1 MLTDTFKVASV
12 ERERSMFG
20 EIIGAISNFMYSYL
34 LIVML
39 VGVGLYYTLR
49 TRFVQLRLFR
59 ETIRV
64 ITEKPEEA
72 GAVSSF
78 QALMVST
85 ASRVGTGNIIGI
97 STAICLGGYGAVFWM
112 WLIAFVGGASAFIES
127 TLAQIYKKRGPLG
140 SYGGPAYY
148 IEAAL
153 GSRLLAVLFAIA
165 LIATYGVGFNML
177 CSYNLQST
185 FMAYSFYDPAT
196 TPWIIGAVAAVLTG
210 YCLLGGGRRVILAT
224 STLVPLM
231 GVIYI
236 GVAFVLTLL
245 HLDMLPTIFA
255 NIFSQA
261 FDFQAIFSGFAG
273 SCMMYGIK
281 RGLYS
286 NEAGVGSAPNAAAA
300 AHVSHPVKQG
310 LVQMLSVFIDT
321 LLICTATAF
330 MCLSSGVTPTPELA
344 GAPYVQEALAANMG
358 SLSKAFITISMV
370 LFAFTTLLG
379 NLFYVDNCFAY
390 ILKAVPGPLFSIVYR
405 LIACV
410 LIFIGA
416 GSSMGTMWDLADVTM
431 GFMAIIN
438 LPVIC
443 LLGAP
448 ALRALE
454 DYVAQ
459 RQQGRNPVFKAA
471 SVGITQK
478 LDYWQ
483 EDK

>member
-1 MLTDTFKVASV
+1 
-12 ERERSMFG
+12 MFATIVG
-20 EIIGAISNFMYSYL
+20 EISNFMYSYL

-39 VGVGLYYTLR
+39 VAVGLYYTLR
-49 TRFVQLRLFR
+49 TRLVQLRMFK

-64 ITEKPEEA
+64 ILEKPV
-72 GAVSSF
+72 GKNAVSSF

-112 WLIAFVGGASAFIES
+112 WVIAIVGGASAFVES
-127 TLAQIYKKRGPLG
+127 TLAQIYKKRGEHG

-153 GSRLLAVLFAIA
+153 GSRALAVIFSIA

-177 CSYNLQST
+177 CAYNLQST
-185 FMAYSFYDPAT
+185 FIAYSFYNPGT
-196 TPWIIGAVAAVLTG
+196 TPWIIGGVLAVLVG
-210 YCLLGGGRRVILAT
+210 YCLFGGGRRVILAT
-224 STLVPLM
+224 STLVPIM

-236 GVAFVLTLL
+236 SVAFVLTL
-245 HLDMLPTIFA
+245 MNIGQLPA
-255 NIFSQA
+255 VLGKIFSQA

-273 SCMMYGIK
+273 SCVMFGIK

-300 AHVSHPVKQG
+300 ADVSHPVKQG

-330 MCLSSGVTPTPELA
+330 MCMTSGVEPVKELA
-344 GAPYVQEALAANMG
+344 GAPYVQTALAASMG
-358 SLSKAFITISMV
+358 GVAKVFITVSMV

-379 NLFYVDNCFAY
+379 NLYYVDNCFAY
-390 ILKAVPGPLFSIVYR
+390 IMKAVPGPTFNMVYR
-405 LIACV
+405 AIACV
-410 LIFIGA
+410 VIFIGA
-416 GSSMGTMWDLADVTM
+416 GSSMGLMWDLADVLM
-431 GFMAIIN
+431 GCMAIIN

-443 LLGAP
+443 ILGGP
-448 ALRALE
+448 ALKAMD
-454 DYVAQ
+454 DYSKQ
-459 RQQGRNPVFKAA
+459 REAGKNPVFVAR
-471 SVGITQK
+471 SIGITQK

-483 EDK
+483 E

>member
-1 MLTDTFKVASV
+1 MFASIV
-12 ERERSMFG
+12 
-20 EIIGAISNFMYSYL
+20 GAISNFMYSYL
-34 LIVML
+34 LIIML
-39 VGVGLYYTLR
+39 VAVGLYYTLR
-49 TRFVQLRLFR
+49 TRLVQLRMFK

-64 ITEKPEEA
+64 ILEKPV
-72 GAVSSF
+72 GDAVSSF

-112 WLIAFVGGASAFIES
+112 WVIALVGGASAFIES
-127 TLAQIYKKRGPLG
+127 TLAQIYKKRGEHG

-153 GSRLLAVLFAIA
+153 GSRALAVIFSIA

-177 CSYNLQST
+177 CAYNLQST
-185 FMAYSFYDPAT
+185 FIAYSFYNPDT
-196 TPWIIGAVAAVLTG
+196 TPWIIGGVLAVLVG
-210 YCLLGGGRRVILAT
+210 YCLFGGGRRVILAT
-224 STLVPLM
+224 STLVPIM

-236 GVAFVLTLL
+236 SVAFVLTLININQ
-245 HLDMLPTIFA
+245 LPA
-255 NIFSQA
+255 VLGKIFSQA

-273 SCMMYGIK
+273 SCVMFGIK

-300 AHVSHPVKQG
+300 ADVTHPVKQG

-330 MCLSSGVTPTPELA
+330 MCMTSGVEPVKELA
-344 GAPYVQEALAANMG
+344 GAPYVQTALAASMG
-358 SLSKAFITISMV
+358 GVAKVFITVSMV

-379 NLFYVDNCFAY
+379 NLYYVDNCFAY
-390 ILKAVPGPLFSIVYR
+390 IMKAVPGPTFNMVYR
-405 LIACV
+405 AIACV
-410 LIFIGA
+410 VIFIGA
-416 GSSMGTMWDLADVTM
+416 GSSMGLMWDLADVLM
-431 GFMAIIN
+431 GCMAIIN

-443 LLGAP
+443 ILGGP
-448 ALRALE
+448 ALKAMDDYSKQRA
-454 DYVAQ
+454 A
-459 RQQGRNPVFKAA
+459 GKNPVFVAR

-483 EDK
+483 E

>member
-1 MLTDTFKVASV
+1 MFASIV
-12 ERERSMFG
+12 
-20 EIIGAISNFMYSYL
+20 GAISNFMYSYL

-49 TRFVQLRLFR
+49 TRLVQLRMFR
-59 ETIRV
+59 ETIK
-64 ITEKPEEA
+64 IIMEKPI
-72 GAVSSF
+72 GQNAVSSF

-112 WLIAFVGGASAFIES
+112 WVIAIVGGASAFIES
-127 TLAQIYKKRGPLG
+127 TLAQIYKKRGEHG

-153 GSRLLAVLFAIA
+153 GSRALAVIFSIA

-177 CSYNLQST
+177 CAYNLQST
-185 FMAYSFYDPAT
+185 FIAYSFYDPAT
-196 TPWIIGAVAAVLTG
+196 TPWIIGAVLAVLVG
-210 YCLLGGGRRVILAT
+210 YCLFGGGRRVILAT
-224 STLVPLM
+224 STLVPVM

-236 GVAFVLTLL
+236 SVAFVLTLININL
-245 HLDMLPTIFA
+245 LPA
-255 NIFSQA
+255 VLSKIFSQA

-273 SCMMYGIK
+273 SCVMFGIK

-300 AHVSHPVKQG
+300 ADVSHPVKQG
-310 LVQMLSVFIDT
+310 LVQMMSVFIDT

-330 MCLSSGVTPTPELA
+330 MCMTSGIEPVKDLA
-344 GAPYVQEALAANMG
+344 GAPYVQSALAASMG
-358 SLSKAFITISMV
+358 DSAKMFITVSMV

-379 NLFYVDNCFAY
+379 NLYYVDNCFAY
-390 ILKAVPGPLFSIVYR
+390 ILKAVPGPTFNTVYR
-405 LIACV
+405 VIACV
-410 LIFIGA
+410 VIFIGA
-416 GSSMGTMWDLADVTM
+416 GSSMGLMWDLADVLM
-431 GFMAIIN
+431 GCMAIIN

-443 LLGAP
+443 ILGGP
-448 ALRALE
+448 ALKAMD
-454 DYVAQ
+454 DYTAQ
-459 RQQGRNPVFKAA
+459 RAAGKNPVFHAKEI
-471 SVGITQK
+471 GITQK

-483 EDK
+483 D

>member
-1 MLTDTFKVASV
+1 
-12 ERERSMFG
+12 MFG

-34 LIVML
+34 LIIML
-39 VGVGLYYTLR
+39 IGVGLYYTLR
-49 TRFVQLRLFR
+49 TRLVQVRLFK

-64 ITEKPEEA
+64 ILEKPVES

-112 WLIAFVGGASAFIES
+112 WVIAVVGGASAFIES
-127 TLAQIYKKRGPLG
+127 TLAQIYKKRGPHG

-153 GSRLLAVLFAIA
+153 GSRGLAVLFAVA
-165 LIATYGVGFNML
+165 LIVTYGCGFNML

-185 FMAYSFYDPAT
+185 FAALSFYNPDT
-196 TPWIIGAVAAVLTG
+196 TPWIIGAVEAVLVG
-210 YCLLGGGRRVILAT
+210 YCLLGGGKRVIKAT

-236 GVAFVLTLL
+236 SVAFILTIMHINLV
-245 HLDMLPTIFA
+245 PGVVGRIFA
-255 NIFSQA
+255 EA
-261 FDFQAIFSGFAG
+261 F
-273 SCMMYGIK
+273 
-281 RGLYS
+281 
-286 NEAGVGSAPNAAAA
+286 EAGVGSAPNAAAA
-300 AHVSHPVKQG
+300 ADVSHPVKQG

-330 MCLSSGVTPTPELA
+330 MCLSSGIEPTKELA
-344 GAPYVQEALAANMG
+344 GAPYVQAALAASMG
-358 SLSKAFITISMV
+358 DYAKLFITVSMV

-379 NLFYVDNCFAY
+379 NLYYVDNAFAY
-390 ILKAVPGPLFSIVYR
+390 VLKHVPGKTFTLCYR
-405 LIACV
+405 ILACV

-443 LLGAP
+443 ILGGP
-448 ALRALE
+448 ALRALD
-454 DYVAQ
+454 DYTEQ
-459 RQQGRNPVFKAA
+459 RDAGKNPEFKA
-471 SVGITQK
+471 SKIGLTQK

-483 EDK
+483 D

>member
-1 MLTDTFKVASV
+1 MFASIV
-12 ERERSMFG
+12 
-20 EIIGAISNFMYSYL
+20 GAISNFMYSYL

-39 VGVGLYYTLR
+39 VAVGLYYTLR
-49 TRFVQLRLFR
+49 TRLVQLRMFK

-64 ITEKPEEA
+64 ILEKPVGA
-72 GAVSSF
+72 DAVSSF

-112 WLIAFVGGASAFIES
+112 WVIAIVGGASAFIES
-127 TLAQIYKKRGPLG
+127 TLAQIYKKRGEHG

-153 GSRLLAVLFAIA
+153 GSRALAVLFSIA

-177 CSYNLQST
+177 CAYNLQST
-185 FMAYSFYDPAT
+185 FIAYSFYNEAT
-196 TPWIIGAVAAVLTG
+196 TPWVIGGILAVLVG
-210 YCLLGGGRRVILAT
+210 YCLFGGGRRVIAAT
-224 STLVPLM
+224 STLVPIM

-236 GVAFVLTLL
+236 SVAFVLTLINI
-245 HLDMLPTIFA
+245 DQLPA
-255 NIFSQA
+255 VVGKIFSQA

-273 SCMMYGIK
+273 SCVMFGIK

-300 AHVSHPVKQG
+300 ADVSHPVKQG

-330 MCLSSGVTPTPELA
+330 MCMTSGVEPVKELA
-344 GAPYVQEALAANMG
+344 GAPYVQTALAASMG
-358 SLSKAFITISMV
+358 GVAKVFITVSMV

-379 NLFYVDNCFAY
+379 NLYYVDNCFAY
-390 ILKAVPGPLFSIVYR
+390 IMKAVPGPTFNMVYR
-405 LIACV
+405 ALACV
-410 LIFIGA
+410 VIFIGA
-416 GSSMGTMWDLADVTM
+416 GSSMGLMWDLADVLM
-431 GFMAIIN
+431 GCMAIIN

-443 LLGAP
+443 ILGGP
-448 ALRALE
+448 ALKAMD
-454 DYVAQ
+454 DYSKQ
-459 RQQGRNPVFKAA
+459 REAGKNPVFVAK
-471 SVGITQK
+471 SIGITQK

-483 EDK
+483 D

>member
-1 MLTDTFKVASV
+1 
-12 ERERSMFG
+12 MFATIVG
-20 EIIGAISNFMYSYL
+20 EISNFMYSYL

-39 VGVGLYYTLR
+39 VAVGLYYTLR
-49 TRFVQLRLFR
+49 TRLVQLRMFK

-64 ITEKPEEA
+64 ILEKPV
-72 GAVSSF
+72 GKNAVSSF

-112 WLIAFVGGASAFIES
+112 WVIAIVGGASAFIES
-127 TLAQIYKKRGPLG
+127 TLAQIYKKRGEHG

-153 GSRLLAVLFAIA
+153 GSRALAVIFSIA

-177 CSYNLQST
+177 CAYNLQST
-185 FMAYSFYDPAT
+185 FIAYSFYNPET
-196 TPWIIGAVAAVLTG
+196 TPWIIGGVLAVLVG
-210 YCLLGGGRRVILAT
+210 YCLFGGGRRVILAT
-224 STLVPLM
+224 STLVPIM

-236 GVAFVLTLL
+236 SVAFVLTLININQ
-245 HLDMLPTIFA
+245 LPA
-255 NIFSQA
+255 VLGKIFSQA

-273 SCMMYGIK
+273 SCVMFGIK

-300 AHVSHPVKQG
+300 ADVSHPVKQG

-330 MCLSSGVTPTPELA
+330 MCMTSGVEPVKELA
-344 GAPYVQEALAANMG
+344 GAPYVQTALAASMG
-358 SLSKAFITISMV
+358 GVAKVFITVSMV

-379 NLFYVDNCFAY
+379 NLYYVDNCFAY
-390 ILKAVPGPLFSIVYR
+390 IMKAVPGPTFNMVYR

-410 LIFIGA
+410 VIFIGA
-416 GSSMGTMWDLADVTM
+416 GSSMGLMWDLADVLM
-431 GFMAIIN
+431 GCMAIIN

-443 LLGAP
+443 MLGGP
-448 ALRALE
+448 ALKAMDDYSEQRA
-454 DYVAQ
+454 A
-459 RQQGRNPVFKAA
+459 GKNPVFRAR
-471 SVGITQK
+471 SIGISQK

-483 EDK
+483 D

>member
-1 MLTDTFKVASV
+1 MFASIV
-12 ERERSMFG
+12 
-20 EIIGAISNFMYSYL
+20 GAISNFMYSYL

-39 VGVGLYYTLR
+39 VAVGLYYTLR
-49 TRFVQLRLFR
+49 TRLVQLRMFK

-64 ITEKPEEA
+64 ILEKPVGA
-72 GAVSSF
+72 DAVSSF

-112 WLIAFVGGASAFIES
+112 WVIAIVGGASAFIES
-127 TLAQIYKKRGPLG
+127 TLAQIYKKRGEHG

-153 GSRLLAVLFAIA
+153 GSRALAVIFSIA

-177 CSYNLQST
+177 CAYNLQST
-185 FMAYSFYDPAT
+185 FIAYSFYNEAT
-196 TPWIIGAVAAVLTG
+196 TPWVIGGILAVLVG
-210 YCLLGGGRRVILAT
+210 YCLFGGGRRVIAAT
-224 STLVPLM
+224 STLVPIM

-236 GVAFVLTLL
+236 SVAFVLTLINI
-245 HLDMLPTIFA
+245 DQLPA
-255 NIFSQA
+255 VLGKIFSQA

-273 SCMMYGIK
+273 SCVMFGIK

-300 AHVSHPVKQG
+300 ADVSHPVKQG

-330 MCLSSGVTPTPELA
+330 MCMTSGVEPVKELA
-344 GAPYVQEALAANMG
+344 GAPYVQTALAASMG
-358 SLSKAFITISMV
+358 GVAKVFITVSMV

-379 NLFYVDNCFAY
+379 TLYYVDNCLAY
-390 ILKAVPGPLFSIVYR
+390 IMKAVPGPTFNMVYR
-405 LIACV
+405 AIACV
-410 LIFIGA
+410 VIFIGA
-416 GSSMGTMWDLADVTM
+416 GSSMGLMWDLADVLM
-431 GFMAIIN
+431 GCMAIIN

-443 LLGAP
+443 ILGGP
-448 ALRALE
+448 ALKAMD
-454 DYVAQ
+454 DYSKQ
-459 RQQGRNPVFKAA
+459 REAGKNPVFVAK
-471 SVGITQK
+471 SIGITQK

-483 EDK
+483 K

>member
-1 MLTDTFKVASV
+1 MFASIV
-12 ERERSMFG
+12 
-20 EIIGAISNFMYSYL
+20 GAISNFMYSYL

-39 VGVGLYYTLR
+39 VAVGLYYTLR
-49 TRFVQLRLFR
+49 TRLVQLRMFK

-64 ITEKPEEA
+64 ILEKPV
-72 GAVSSF
+72 GKDAVSSF

-112 WLIAFVGGASAFIES
+112 WVIAIVGGASAFIES
-127 TLAQIYKKRGPLG
+127 TLAQIYKKRGEHG

-153 GSRLLAVLFAIA
+153 GSRALAVIFSIA

-177 CSYNLQST
+177 CAYNLQST
-185 FMAYSFYDPAT
+185 FIAYSFYNEAT
-196 TPWIIGAVAAVLTG
+196 TPWVIGGILAVLVG
-210 YCLLGGGRRVILAT
+210 YCLFGGGRRVIAAT
-224 STLVPLM
+224 STLVPIM

-236 GVAFVLTLL
+236 SVAFVLTLINI
-245 HLDMLPTIFA
+245 DQLPA
-255 NIFSQA
+255 VVGKIFSQA

-273 SCMMYGIK
+273 SCVMFGIK

-300 AHVSHPVKQG
+300 ADVSHPVKQG

-330 MCLSSGVTPTPELA
+330 MCMTSGVEPVKELA
-344 GAPYVQEALAANMG
+344 GAPYVQTALAVSMG
-358 SLSKAFITISMV
+358 GVAKVFITVSMV

-379 NLFYVDNCFAY
+379 NLYYVDNCFAY
-390 ILKAVPGPLFSIVYR
+390 IMKTVPGPTFNMIYR
-405 LIACV
+405 AIACV
-410 LIFIGA
+410 VIFIGA
-416 GSSMGTMWDLADVTM
+416 GSSMGLMWDLADVLM
-431 GFMAIIN
+431 GCMAIIN

-443 LLGAP
+443 ILGGP
-448 ALRALE
+448 ALKAMD
-454 DYVAQ
+454 DYSKQ
-459 RQQGRNPVFKAA
+459 REAGKNPVFKAR
-471 SVGITQK
+471 SIGVTQK

-483 EDK
+483 D

>member
-1 MLTDTFKVASV
+1 MFASIV
-12 ERERSMFG
+12 
-20 EIIGAISNFMYSYL
+20 GAISNFMYSYL

-39 VGVGLYYTLR
+39 VAVGLYYTLR
-49 TRFVQLRLFR
+49 TRLVQLRMFK

-64 ITEKPEEA
+64 ILEKPVGA
-72 GAVSSF
+72 DAVSSF

-112 WLIAFVGGASAFIES
+112 WVIAIVGGASAFIES
-127 TLAQIYKKRGPLG
+127 TLAQIYKKRGEHG

-153 GSRLLAVLFAIA
+153 GSRALAVIFSIA

-177 CSYNLQST
+177 CAYNLQST
-185 FMAYSFYDPAT
+185 FIAYSFYNEAT
-196 TPWIIGAVAAVLTG
+196 TPWVIGGILAVLVG
-210 YCLLGGGRRVILAT
+210 YCLFGGGRRVIAAT
-224 STLVPLM
+224 STLVPIM

-236 GVAFVLTLL
+236 SVAFVLTLINI
-245 HLDMLPTIFA
+245 DQLPA
-255 NIFSQA
+255 VVGKIFSQA

-273 SCMMYGIK
+273 SCVMFGIK

-300 AHVSHPVKQG
+300 ADVSHPVKQG

-330 MCLSSGVTPTPELA
+330 MCMTSGVEPVKELA
-344 GAPYVQEALAANMG
+344 GAPYVQTALAASMG
-358 SLSKAFITISMV
+358 GVAKVFITVSMV

-379 NLFYVDNCFAY
+379 NLYYVDNCFAY
-390 ILKAVPGPLFSIVYR
+390 IMKAVPGPTFNMVYR
-405 LIACV
+405 AIACV
-410 LIFIGA
+410 VIFIGA
-416 GSSMGTMWDLADVTM
+416 GSSMGLMCDLADVLM
-431 GFMAIIN
+431 GCMAIIN

-443 LLGAP
+443 ILGGP
-448 ALRALE
+448 ALKAMD
-454 DYVAQ
+454 DYSKQ
-459 RQQGRNPVFKAA
+459 REAGKNPVFVAK
-471 SVGITQK
+471 SIGITQK

-483 EDK
+483 K

>member
-1 MLTDTFKVASV
+1 
-12 ERERSMFG
+12 MFG

-34 LIVML
+34 LIIML

-49 TRFVQLRLFR
+49 TRLMQVRLFK
-59 ETIRV
+59 ETIR
-64 ITEKPEEA
+64 IIMEKPVAE

-112 WLIAFVGGASAFIES
+112 WLIAVVGGASAFIES
-127 TLAQIYKKRGPLG
+127 TLAQIYKKRGPHG

-153 GSRLLAVLFAIA
+153 GSRALAVVFAIA

-185 FMAYSFYDPAT
+185 FAVLSFYDAAT
-196 TPWIIGAVAAVLTG
+196 TPWIIGAIAAVLVG
-210 YCLLGGGRRVILAT
+210 YCLLGGGRRVIKAT

-236 GVAFVLTLL
+236 SVAFVLTMMHIDLL
-245 HLDMLPTIFA
+245 PQILT
-255 NIFSQA
+255 NIFTQA
-261 FDFQAIFSGFAG
+261 FDFAAIFGGFTG

-300 AHVSHPVKQG
+300 ADVSHPVKQG

-330 MCLSSGVTPTPELA
+330 MCLSSGVEPTKELA
-344 GAPYVQEALAANMG
+344 GAPYVQAALAASMG
-358 SLSKAFITISMV
+358 GSAKLFITVSMV

-379 NLFYVDNCFAY
+379 NLYYVDNAFAY
-390 ILKAVPGPLFSIVYR
+390 ILKRVPGSTFKLCYR
-405 LIACV
+405 FIACV

-443 LLGAP
+443 ILGGP
-448 ALRALE
+448 ALRALD
-454 DYVAQ
+454 DYTKQLAA
-459 RQQGRNPVFKAA
+459 GKNPEFKAKNI
-471 SVGITQK
+471 GLEQK

-483 EDK
+483 E

>member
-1 MLTDTFKVASV
+1 MFASIV
-12 ERERSMFG
+12 
-20 EIIGAISNFMYSYL
+20 GAISNFMYSYL

-39 VGVGLYYTLR
+39 VAVGLYYTLR
-49 TRFVQLRLFR
+49 TRLVQLRMFK

-64 ITEKPEEA
+64 ILEKPVGA
-72 GAVSSF
+72 DAVSSF

-112 WLIAFVGGASAFIES
+112 WVIAIVGGASAFIES
-127 TLAQIYKKRGPLG
+127 TLAQIYKKRGEHG

-153 GSRLLAVLFAIA
+153 GSRALAVIFSIA

-177 CSYNLQST
+177 CAYNLQST
-185 FMAYSFYDPAT
+185 FIAYSFYNEAT
-196 TPWIIGAVAAVLTG
+196 TPWVIGGILAVLVG
-210 YCLLGGGRRVILAT
+210 YCLFGGGRRVIAAT
-224 STLVPLM
+224 STLVPIM

-236 GVAFVLTLL
+236 SVAFVLTLINI
-245 HLDMLPTIFA
+245 DQLPA
-255 NIFSQA
+255 VVGKIFSQA

-273 SCMMYGIK
+273 SCVMFGIK

-300 AHVSHPVKQG
+300 ADVSHPVKQG

-330 MCLSSGVTPTPELA
+330 MCMTSGVEPVKELA
-344 GAPYVQEALAANMG
+344 GAPYVQTALAASMG
-358 SLSKAFITISMV
+358 GVAKVFITVSMV

-379 NLFYVDNCFAY
+379 NLYYVDNCFAY
-390 ILKAVPGPLFSIVYR
+390 IMKAVPGPTFNMIYR
-405 LIACV
+405 AIACV
-410 LIFIGA
+410 VIFIGA
-416 GSSMGTMWDLADVTM
+416 GSSMGLMWDLADVLM
-431 GFMAIIN
+431 GCMAIIN

-443 LLGAP
+443 ILGGP
-448 ALRALE
+448 ALKAMD
-454 DYVAQ
+454 DYGKQ
-459 RQQGRNPVFKAA
+459 REAGKNPVFKAR
-471 SVGITQK
+471 SIGISQK

-483 EDK
+483 E

>member
-1 MLTDTFKVASV
+1 MFASIV
-12 ERERSMFG
+12 
-20 EIIGAISNFMYSYL
+20 GAISNFMYSYL

-39 VGVGLYYTLR
+39 VAVGLYYTLR
-49 TRFVQLRLFR
+49 TRLVQLRMFK

-64 ITEKPEEA
+64 ILEKPV
-72 GAVSSF
+72 GKDAVSSF

-112 WLIAFVGGASAFIES
+112 WVIAIVGGASAFIES
-127 TLAQIYKKRGPLG
+127 TLAQIYKKRGEHG

-153 GSRLLAVLFAIA
+153 GSRALAVIFSIA

-177 CSYNLQST
+177 CAYNLQST
-185 FMAYSFYDPAT
+185 FIAYSFYNEAT
-196 TPWIIGAVAAVLTG
+196 TPWVIGGILAVLVG
-210 YCLLGGGRRVILAT
+210 YCLFGGGRRVIAAT
-224 STLVPLM
+224 STLVPIM

-236 GVAFVLTLL
+236 SVAFVLTLINI
-245 HLDMLPTIFA
+245 DQLPA
-255 NIFSQA
+255 VVGKIFSQA

-273 SCMMYGIK
+273 SCVMFGIK

-300 AHVSHPVKQG
+300 ADVSHPVKQG

-330 MCLSSGVTPTPELA
+330 MCMTSGVEPVKELA
-344 GAPYVQEALAANMG
+344 GAPYVQTALAASMG
-358 SLSKAFITISMV
+358 GVAKVFITVSMV

-379 NLFYVDNCFAY
+379 NLYYVDNCFAY
-390 ILKAVPGPLFSIVYR
+390 IMKAVPGPTFNMIYR
-405 LIACV
+405 AIACV
-410 LIFIGA
+410 VIFIGA
-416 GSSMGTMWDLADVTM
+416 GSSMGLMWDLADVLM
-431 GFMAIIN
+431 GCMAIIN

-443 LLGAP
+443 ILGGP
-448 ALRALE
+448 ALKAMD
-454 DYVAQ
+454 DYSKQ
-459 RQQGRNPVFKAA
+459 REAGKNPVFVAK
-471 SVGITQK
+471 SIGITQK

-483 EDK
+483 D

>member
-1 MLTDTFKVASV
+1 MFASIV
-12 ERERSMFG
+12 
-20 EIIGAISNFMYSYL
+20 GAISNFMYSYL

-39 VGVGLYYTLR
+39 VAVGLYYTLR
-49 TRFVQLRLFR
+49 TRLVQLRMFK

-64 ITEKPEEA
+64 ILEKPVGA
-72 GAVSSF
+72 DAVSSF

-112 WLIAFVGGASAFIES
+112 WVIAIVGGASAFIES
-127 TLAQIYKKRGPLG
+127 TLAQIYKKRGEHG

-153 GSRLLAVLFAIA
+153 GSRALAVIFSIA

-177 CSYNLQST
+177 CAYNLQST
-185 FMAYSFYDPAT
+185 FIAYSFYNEAT
-196 TPWIIGAVAAVLTG
+196 TPWVIGGILAVLVG
-210 YCLLGGGRRVILAT
+210 YCLFGGGRRVIAAT
-224 STLVPLM
+224 STLVPIM

-236 GVAFVLTLL
+236 SVAFVLTLINI
-245 HLDMLPTIFA
+245 DQLPA
-255 NIFSQA
+255 VVGKIFSQA

-273 SCMMYGIK
+273 SCVMFGIK

-300 AHVSHPVKQG
+300 ADVSHPVKQG

-330 MCLSSGVTPTPELA
+330 MCMTSGVEPVKELA
-344 GAPYVQEALAANMG
+344 GAPYVQTALAASMG
-358 SLSKAFITISMV
+358 GVAKVFITVSMV

-379 NLFYVDNCFAY
+379 NLYYVDNCFAY
-390 ILKAVPGPLFSIVYR
+390 IMKAVPGPTFNMVYR
-405 LIACV
+405 AIACV
-410 LIFIGA
+410 VIFIGA
-416 GSSMGTMWDLADVTM
+416 GSSMGLMWDLADVLM
-431 GFMAIIN
+431 GCMAIIN

-443 LLGAP
+443 ILGGP
-448 ALRALE
+448 ALKAMDDYSKQRA
-454 DYVAQ
+454 A
-459 RQQGRNPVFKAA
+459 GKNPVFVAR
-471 SVGITQK
+471 SIGLTQK

-483 EDK
+483 E

>member
-1 MLTDTFKVASV
+1 MFAS
-12 ERERSMFG
+12 
-20 EIIGAISNFMYSYL
+20 IIGAISNFMYSYL
-34 LIVML
+34 LIIML
-39 VGVGLYYTLR
+39 IAVGLYYTLR
-49 TRFVQLRLFR
+49 TRFVQARLLT

-64 ITEKPEEA
+64 IMEKPVGEH
-72 GAVSSF
+72 AVSSF

-112 WLIAFVGGASAFIES
+112 WVIAVVGGASAFIES
-127 TLAQIYKKRGPLG
+127 TLAQIYKKRGQLG

-153 GSRLLAVLFAIA
+153 GSRALAVVFSLA

-177 CSYNLQST
+177 CAYNLQST
-185 FMAYSFYDPAT
+185 CIAYSFYDPNT
-196 TPWIIGAVAAVLTG
+196 TPWIIGGVLAVLVG
-210 YCLLGGGRRVILAT
+210 YCLFGGGRRVILAT
-224 STLVPLM
+224 STLVPVM

-236 GVAFVLTLL
+236 TVALLLTLINFNMIPAVL
-245 HLDMLPTIFA
+245 GK
-255 NIFSQA
+255 IFSQA

-273 SCMMYGIK
+273 SCVMFGIK

-300 AHVSHPVKQG
+300 ADVSHPVKQG

-330 MCLSSGVTPTPELA
+330 MCMTSGVEPVKELA
-344 GAPYVQEALAANMG
+344 GAPYVQEALAASMG
-358 SLSKAFITISMV
+358 GAAKIFITVSMV

-379 NLFYVDNCFAY
+379 NLYYVDNCFAY
-390 ILKAVPGPLFSIVYR
+390 IMKAVPGPKFNFVYR
-405 LIACV
+405 V
-410 LIFIGA
+410 LASVVIFIGA
-416 GSSMGTMWDLADVTM
+416 GSSMGLMWDLADVLM
-431 GFMAIIN
+431 GCMAIIN

-443 LLGAP
+443 MLGGP
-448 ALRALE
+448 ALRAMDDYTKQRAEGKNPTFRAKAIGIKE
-454 DYVAQ
+454 D
-459 RQQGRNPVFKAA
+459 
-471 SVGITQK
+471 

-483 EDK
+483 

>member
-1 MLTDTFKVASV
+1 MFASIV
-12 ERERSMFG
+12 
-20 EIIGAISNFMYSYL
+20 GAISNFMYSYL

-39 VGVGLYYTLR
+39 VAVGLYYTLR
-49 TRFVQLRLFR
+49 TRLVQLRMFR

-64 ITEKPEEA
+64 ILEKPVGEH
-72 GAVSSF
+72 AVSSF

-112 WLIAFVGGASAFIES
+112 WVIAIVGGASAFIES
-127 TLAQIYKKRGPLG
+127 TLAQIYKKRGEHG

-153 GSRLLAVLFAIA
+153 GSRALAVIFSIA

-177 CSYNLQST
+177 CAYNLQST
-185 FMAYSFYDPAT
+185 FIAYSFYNPET
-196 TPWIIGAVAAVLTG
+196 TPWIIGGVLAVLVG
-210 YCLLGGGRRVILAT
+210 YCLFGGGRRVILAT
-224 STLVPLM
+224 STLVPIM

-236 GVAFVLTLL
+236 SVAFVLTLININQ
-245 HLDMLPTIFA
+245 LPA
-255 NIFSQA
+255 VLGKIFSQA

-273 SCMMYGIK
+273 SCVMFGIK

-300 AHVSHPVKQG
+300 ADVSHPVKQG

-330 MCLSSGVTPTPELA
+330 MCMTSGVEPVKELA
-344 GAPYVQEALAANMG
+344 GAPYVQTALAASMG
-358 SLSKAFITISMV
+358 GVAKVFITVSMV

-379 NLFYVDNCFAY
+379 NLYYVDNCFAY
-390 ILKAVPGPLFSIVYR
+390 IMKAVPGPTFNMVYR

-410 LIFIGA
+410 VIFIGA
-416 GSSMGTMWDLADVTM
+416 GSSMGLMWDLADVLM
-431 GFMAIIN
+431 GCMAIIN

-443 LLGAP
+443 MLGGP
-448 ALRALE
+448 ALKAMD
-454 DYVAQ
+454 DYSEQ
-459 RQQGRNPVFKAA
+459 REAGKNPVFVAR
-471 SVGITQK
+471 SIGITQK

-483 EDK
+483 E

>member
-1 MLTDTFKVASV
+1 MFASIV
-12 ERERSMFG
+12 
-20 EIIGAISNFMYSYL
+20 GAISNFMYSYL
-34 LIVML
+34 LIFML
-39 VGVGLYYTLR
+39 VAVGLYYTLR
-49 TRFVQLRLFR
+49 TRLVQLRMFK

-64 ITEKPEEA
+64 ILEKPVGA
-72 GAVSSF
+72 DAVSSF

-112 WLIAFVGGASAFIES
+112 WVIAIVGGASAFIES
-127 TLAQIYKKRGPLG
+127 TLAQIYKKRGEHG

-153 GSRLLAVLFAIA
+153 GSRALAVIFSIA

-177 CSYNLQST
+177 CAYNLQST
-185 FMAYSFYDPAT
+185 FIAYSFYNEAT
-196 TPWIIGAVAAVLTG
+196 TPWVIGGILAVLVG
-210 YCLLGGGRRVILAT
+210 YCLFGGGRRVIAAT
-224 STLVPLM
+224 STLVPIM

-236 GVAFVLTLL
+236 SVAFVLTLINI
-245 HLDMLPTIFA
+245 DQLPA
-255 NIFSQA
+255 VVGKIFSQA

-273 SCMMYGIK
+273 SCVMFGIK

-300 AHVSHPVKQG
+300 ADVSHPVKQG

-330 MCLSSGVTPTPELA
+330 MCMTSGVEPVKELA
-344 GAPYVQEALAANMG
+344 GAPYVQTALAASMG
-358 SLSKAFITISMV
+358 GVAKVFITVSMV

-379 NLFYVDNCFAY
+379 NLYYVDNCFAY
-390 ILKAVPGPLFSIVYR
+390 IMKAVPGPTFNMIYR
-405 LIACV
+405 AIACV
-410 LIFIGA
+410 VIFIGA
-416 GSSMGTMWDLADVTM
+416 GSSMGLMWDLADVLM
-431 GFMAIIN
+431 GCMAIIN

-443 LLGAP
+443 ILGGP
-448 ALRALE
+448 ALKAMD
-454 DYVAQ
+454 DYSKQ
-459 RQQGRNPVFKAA
+459 REAGKNPVFKAR
-471 SVGITQK
+471 SIGVTQK

-483 EDK
+483 D

>member
-1 MLTDTFKVASV
+1 
-12 ERERSMFG
+12 MFA
-20 EIIGAISNFMYSYL
+20 EIVGAISNFMYSYL

-39 VGVGLYYTLR
+39 VAVGLYYTLR
-49 TRFVQLRLFR
+49 TRLVQLRMFK

-64 ITEKPEEA
+64 IMEKPV
-72 GAVSSF
+72 GKDSVSSF

-112 WLIAFVGGASAFIES
+112 WVIAIVGGASAFIES
-127 TLAQIYKKRGPLG
+127 TLAQIYKKRGEHG

-153 GSRLLAVLFAIA
+153 GSRALAVIFSIA

-177 CSYNLQST
+177 CAYNLQST
-185 FMAYSFYDPAT
+185 FIAYSFYNEAT
-196 TPWIIGAVAAVLTG
+196 TPWVIGGILAVLVG
-210 YCLLGGGRRVILAT
+210 YCLFGGGRRVIAAT
-224 STLVPLM
+224 STLVPIM

-236 GVAFVLTLL
+236 SVAFVLTLINI
-245 HLDMLPTIFA
+245 DQLPA
-255 NIFSQA
+255 VVGKIFSQA

-273 SCMMYGIK
+273 SCVMFGIK

-300 AHVSHPVKQG
+300 ADVSHPVKQG

-330 MCLSSGVTPTPELA
+330 MCMTSGVEPVKELA
-344 GAPYVQEALAANMG
+344 GAPYVQTALAASMG
-358 SLSKAFITISMV
+358 GVAKVFITVSMV

-379 NLFYVDNCFAY
+379 NLYYVDNCFAY
-390 ILKAVPGPLFSIVYR
+390 IMKAVPGPTFNMIYR
-405 LIACV
+405 ALACV
-410 LIFIGA
+410 VIFIGA
-416 GSSMGTMWDLADVTM
+416 GSSMGLMWDLADVLM
-431 GFMAIIN
+431 GCMAIIN

-443 LLGAP
+443 ILGGP
-448 ALRALE
+448 ALKAMD
-454 DYVAQ
+454 DYSKQ
-459 RQQGRNPVFKAA
+459 REAGKNPVFKAR
-471 SVGITQK
+471 SIGITQK

-483 EDK
+483 D

>member
-1 MLTDTFKVASV
+1 MFASIV
-12 ERERSMFG
+12 
-20 EIIGAISNFMYSYL
+20 GAISNFMYSYL

-39 VGVGLYYTLR
+39 VAVGLYYTLR
-49 TRFVQLRLFR
+49 TRLVQLRMFK

-64 ITEKPEEA
+64 ILEKPVGA
-72 GAVSSF
+72 DAVSSF

-112 WLIAFVGGASAFIES
+112 WVIAIVGGASAFIES
-127 TLAQIYKKRGPLG
+127 TLAQIYKKRGEHG

-153 GSRLLAVLFAIA
+153 GSRALAVIFSIA

-177 CSYNLQST
+177 CAYNLQST
-185 FMAYSFYDPAT
+185 FIAYSFYNEAT
-196 TPWIIGAVAAVLTG
+196 TPWVIGGILAVLVG
-210 YCLLGGGRRVILAT
+210 YCLFGGGRRVIAAT
-224 STLVPLM
+224 STLVPIM

-236 GVAFVLTLL
+236 SVAFVLTLINI
-245 HLDMLPTIFA
+245 DQLPA
-255 NIFSQA
+255 VLGKIFSQA

-273 SCMMYGIK
+273 SCVMFGIK

-300 AHVSHPVKQG
+300 ADVSHPVKQG

-330 MCLSSGVTPTPELA
+330 MCMTSGVEPVKELA
-344 GAPYVQEALAANMG
+344 GAPYVQTALAVSMG
-358 SLSKAFITISMV
+358 GVAKVFITVSMV

-379 NLFYVDNCFAY
+379 NLYYVDNCFAY
-390 ILKAVPGPLFSIVYR
+390 IMKAVPGPTFNMVYR
-405 LIACV
+405 AIACV
-410 LIFIGA
+410 VIFIGA
-416 GSSMGTMWDLADVTM
+416 GSSMGLMWDLADVLM
-431 GFMAIIN
+431 GCMAIIN

-443 LLGAP
+443 ILGGP
-448 ALRALE
+448 ALKAMD
-454 DYVAQ
+454 DYSKQ
-459 RQQGRNPVFKAA
+459 REAGKNPVFVAK
-471 SVGITQK
+471 SIGITQK

-483 EDK
+483 K

>member
-1 MLTDTFKVASV
+1 MFASIV
-12 ERERSMFG
+12 
-20 EIIGAISNFMYSYL
+20 GAISNFMYSYL

-39 VGVGLYYTLR
+39 VAVGLYYTLR
-49 TRFVQLRLFR
+49 TRLVQLRMFK

-64 ITEKPEEA
+64 ILEKPVGA
-72 GAVSSF
+72 DAVSSF

-112 WLIAFVGGASAFIES
+112 WVIAIVGGASAFIES
-127 TLAQIYKKRGPLG
+127 TLAQIYKKRGEHG

-153 GSRLLAVLFAIA
+153 GSRALAVIFSIA

-177 CSYNLQST
+177 CAYNLQST
-185 FMAYSFYDPAT
+185 FIAYSFYNEAT
-196 TPWIIGAVAAVLTG
+196 TPWVIGGILAVLVG
-210 YCLLGGGRRVILAT
+210 YCLFGGGRRVIAAT
-224 STLVPLM
+224 STLVPIM

-236 GVAFVLTLL
+236 SVAFVLTLINI
-245 HLDMLPTIFA
+245 DQLPA
-255 NIFSQA
+255 VVGKIFSQA

-273 SCMMYGIK
+273 SCVMFGIK

-300 AHVSHPVKQG
+300 ADVSHPVKQG

-330 MCLSSGVTPTPELA
+330 MCMTSGVEPVKELA
-344 GAPYVQEALAANMG
+344 GAPYVQTALAASMG
-358 SLSKAFITISMV
+358 GVAKVFITVSMV

-379 NLFYVDNCFAY
+379 NLYYVDNCFAY
-390 ILKAVPGPLFSIVYR
+390 IMMAVPGPTFNMIYR
-405 LIACV
+405 AIACV
-410 LIFIGA
+410 VIFIGA
-416 GSSMGTMWDLADVTM
+416 GSSMGLMWDLADVLM
-431 GFMAIIN
+431 GCMAIIN

-443 LLGAP
+443 ILGGP
-448 ALRALE
+448 ALKAMD
-454 DYVAQ
+454 DYSKQ
-459 RQQGRNPVFKAA
+459 REAGKNPVFVAK
-471 SVGITQK
+471 SIGITQK

-483 EDK
+483 D

>member
-1 MLTDTFKVASV
+1 
-12 ERERSMFG
+12 MFG

-34 LIVML
+34 LIIML
-39 VGVGLYYTLR
+39 IGVGLYYTLR
-49 TRFVQLRLFR
+49 TRLVQVRMFR

-64 ITEKPEEA
+64 ILEKPVES

-112 WLIAFVGGASAFIES
+112 WVIAVVGGASAFIES
-127 TLAQIYKKRGPLG
+127 TLAQIYKKRGPHG

-153 GSRLLAVLFAIA
+153 GSRGLAVLFALA
-165 LIATYGVGFNML
+165 LIVTYGCGFNML

-185 FMAYSFYDPAT
+185 FAALSFYNPDT
-196 TPWIIGAVAAVLTG
+196 TPWIIGAVEAVLVG
-210 YCLLGGGRRVILAT
+210 YCLLGGGKRVIKAT

-236 GVAFVLTLL
+236 SVAFILTIMHISLVSGVVSK
-245 HLDMLPTIFA
+245 IFA
-255 NIFSQA
+255 EA
-261 FDFQAIFSGFAG
+261 FDFTAIFGGFAG
-273 SCMMYGIK
+273 SCMMFGIK

-300 AHVSHPVKQG
+300 ADVSHPVKQG

-330 MCLSSGVTPTPELA
+330 MCLSSGIEPTKELA
-344 GAPYVQEALAANMG
+344 GAPYVQAALAASMG
-358 SLSKAFITISMV
+358 DYAKLFITVSMV

-379 NLFYVDNCFAY
+379 NLYYVDNAFAY
-390 ILKAVPGPLFSIVYR
+390 VMKHVPGKTFTLCYR
-405 LIACV
+405 ILACV

-443 LLGAP
+443 ILGGP
-448 ALRALE
+448 ALRALD
-454 DYVAQ
+454 DYTEQ
-459 RQQGRNPVFKAA
+459 RNAGKNPEFKA
-471 SVGITQK
+471 SKIGLTQK

-483 EDK
+483 D

>member
-1 MLTDTFKVASV
+1 MFASIV
-12 ERERSMFG
+12 
-20 EIIGAISNFMYSYL
+20 GAISNFMYSYL

-39 VGVGLYYTLR
+39 VAVGLYYTLR
-49 TRFVQLRLFR
+49 TRLVQLRMFK

-64 ITEKPEEA
+64 ILEKPVGA
-72 GAVSSF
+72 DAVSSF

-112 WLIAFVGGASAFIES
+112 WVIAIVGGASAFIES
-127 TLAQIYKKRGPLG
+127 TLAQIYKKRGEHG

-153 GSRLLAVLFAIA
+153 GSRALAVIFSIA

-177 CSYNLQST
+177 CAYNLQST
-185 FMAYSFYDPAT
+185 FIAYSFYNEAT
-196 TPWIIGAVAAVLTG
+196 TPWVIGGILAVLVG
-210 YCLLGGGRRVILAT
+210 YCLFGGGRRVIAAT
-224 STLVPLM
+224 STLVPIM

-236 GVAFVLTLL
+236 SVAFVLTLINI
-245 HLDMLPTIFA
+245 DQLPA
-255 NIFSQA
+255 VVGKIFSQA

-273 SCMMYGIK
+273 SCVMFGIK

-300 AHVSHPVKQG
+300 ADVSHPVKQG

-330 MCLSSGVTPTPELA
+330 MCMTSGVEPVKELA
-344 GAPYVQEALAANMG
+344 GAPYVQTALAASMG
-358 SLSKAFITISMV
+358 GVAKVFITVSMV

-379 NLFYVDNCFAY
+379 NLYYVDNCFAY
-390 ILKAVPGPLFSIVYR
+390 IMKAVPGPTFNMVYR
-405 LIACV
+405 ALACV
-410 LIFIGA
+410 VIFIGA
-416 GSSMGTMWDLADVTM
+416 GSSMGLMWDLADVLM
-431 GFMAIIN
+431 GCMAIIN

-443 LLGAP
+443 ILGGP
-448 ALRALE
+448 ALKAMD
-454 DYVAQ
+454 DYSKQ
-459 RQQGRNPVFKAA
+459 REAGKNPVFVAK
-471 SVGITQK
+471 SIGITQK

-483 EDK
+483 D

>member
-1 MLTDTFKVASV
+1 MFASIV
-12 ERERSMFG
+12 
-20 EIIGAISNFMYSYL
+20 GAISNFMYSYL

-49 TRFVQLRLFR
+49 TRLVQLRMFR
-59 ETIRV
+59 ETIK
-64 ITEKPEEA
+64 IIMEKPI
-72 GAVSSF
+72 GQNAVSSF

-112 WLIAFVGGASAFIES
+112 WVIAIVGGASAFIES
-127 TLAQIYKKRGPLG
+127 TLAQIYKKRGEHG

-153 GSRLLAVLFAIA
+153 GSRALAVIFSIA

-177 CSYNLQST
+177 CAYNLQST
-185 FMAYSFYDPAT
+185 FIAYSFYDPAT
-196 TPWIIGAVAAVLTG
+196 TSWIIGAVLAVLVG
-210 YCLLGGGRRVILAT
+210 YCLFGGGRRVILAT
-224 STLVPLM
+224 STLVPVM

-236 GVAFVLTLL
+236 SVAFVLTLININL
-245 HLDMLPTIFA
+245 LPA
-255 NIFSQA
+255 VLSKIFSQA

-273 SCMMYGIK
+273 SCVMFGIK

-300 AHVSHPVKQG
+300 ADVSHPVKQG
-310 LVQMLSVFIDT
+310 LVQMMSVFIDT

-330 MCLSSGVTPTPELA
+330 MCMTSGIEPVKDLA
-344 GAPYVQEALAANMG
+344 GAPYVQSALAASMG
-358 SLSKAFITISMV
+358 DSAKMFITVSMV

-379 NLFYVDNCFAY
+379 NLYYVDNCFAY
-390 ILKAVPGPLFSIVYR
+390 ILKAVPGPTFNTVYR
-405 LIACV
+405 VIACV
-410 LIFIGA
+410 VIFIGA
-416 GSSMGTMWDLADVTM
+416 GSSMGLMWDLADVLM
-431 GFMAIIN
+431 GCMAIIN

-443 LLGAP
+443 ILGGP
-448 ALRALE
+448 ALKAMD
-454 DYVAQ
+454 DYAAQ
-459 RQQGRNPVFKAA
+459 RAAGKNPVFHAKDI
-471 SVGITQK
+471 GITQK

-483 EDK
+483 D

>member
-1 MLTDTFKVASV
+1 
-12 ERERSMFG
+12 MFATIVG
-20 EIIGAISNFMYSYL
+20 EISNFMYSYL

-39 VGVGLYYTLR
+39 VAVGLYYTLR
-49 TRFVQLRLFR
+49 TRLVQLRMFK

-64 ITEKPEEA
+64 ILEKPV
-72 GAVSSF
+72 GKNAVSSF

-112 WLIAFVGGASAFIES
+112 WVIAIVGGASAFIES
-127 TLAQIYKKRGPLG
+127 TLAQIYKKRGEHG

-153 GSRLLAVLFAIA
+153 GSRALAVIFSIA

-177 CSYNLQST
+177 CAYNLQST
-185 FMAYSFYDPAT
+185 FIAYSFYNPET
-196 TPWIIGAVAAVLTG
+196 TPWIIGGVLAVLVG
-210 YCLLGGGRRVILAT
+210 YCLFGGGRRVILAT
-224 STLVPLM
+224 STLVPIM
-231 GVIYI
+231 GFIYI
-236 GVAFVLTLL
+236 SVAFVLTLININQ
-245 HLDMLPTIFA
+245 LPA
-255 NIFSQA
+255 VLGKIFSQA

-273 SCMMYGIK
+273 SCVMFGIK

-300 AHVSHPVKQG
+300 AEVSHPVKQG

-330 MCLSSGVTPTPELA
+330 MCMTSGVEPVKELA
-344 GAPYVQEALAANMG
+344 GAPYVQTALAASMG
-358 SLSKAFITISMV
+358 GVAKVFITVSMV

-379 NLFYVDNCFAY
+379 NLYYVDNCFAY
-390 ILKAVPGPLFSIVYR
+390 IMKAVPGPTFNMVYR
-405 LIACV
+405 AIACV
-410 LIFIGA
+410 VIFIGA
-416 GSSMGTMWDLADVTM
+416 GSSMGLMWDLADVLM
-431 GFMAIIN
+431 GCMAIIN

-443 LLGAP
+443 ILGGP
-448 ALRALE
+448 ALKAMD
-454 DYVAQ
+454 DYSKQ
-459 RQQGRNPVFKAA
+459 REAGKNPVFVAR
-471 SVGITQK
+471 SIGITQK

-483 EDK
+483 E

>member
-1 MLTDTFKVASV
+1 MFASIV
-12 ERERSMFG
+12 
-20 EIIGAISNFMYSYL
+20 GAISNFMYSYL

-39 VGVGLYYTLR
+39 VAVGLYYTLR
-49 TRFVQLRLFR
+49 TRLVQLRMFK

-64 ITEKPEEA
+64 ILEKPVGA
-72 GAVSSF
+72 DAVSSF

-112 WLIAFVGGASAFIES
+112 WVIAIVGGASAFIES
-127 TLAQIYKKRGPLG
+127 TLAQIYKKRGEHG

-153 GSRLLAVLFAIA
+153 GSRALAVIFSIA

-177 CSYNLQST
+177 CAYNLQST
-185 FMAYSFYDPAT
+185 FIAYSFYNEAT
-196 TPWIIGAVAAVLTG
+196 TPWVIGGILAVLVG
-210 YCLLGGGRRVILAT
+210 YCLFGGGRRVIAAT
-224 STLVPLM
+224 STLVPIM

-236 GVAFVLTLL
+236 SVAFVLTLINI
-245 HLDMLPTIFA
+245 DQLPA
-255 NIFSQA
+255 VVGKIFSQA

-273 SCMMYGIK
+273 SCVMFGIK

-300 AHVSHPVKQG
+300 ADVSHPVKQG

-330 MCLSSGVTPTPELA
+330 MCMTSGVEPVKELA
-344 GAPYVQEALAANMG
+344 GAPYVQTALAASMG
-358 SLSKAFITISMV
+358 GVAKVFITVSMV

-379 NLFYVDNCFAY
+379 NLYYVDNCFAY
-390 ILKAVPGPLFSIVYR
+390 IMKAVPGPTFNMIYR
-405 LIACV
+405 AIACV
-410 LIFIGA
+410 VIFIGA
-416 GSSMGTMWDLADVTM
+416 GSSMGLMWDLADVLM
-431 GFMAIIN
+431 GCMAIIN

-443 LLGAP
+443 ILGGP
-448 ALRALE
+448 ALKAMD
-454 DYVAQ
+454 DYSKQ
-459 RQQGRNPVFKAA
+459 REAGKNPVFVAK
-471 SVGITQK
+471 SIGITQK
-478 LDYWQ
+478 LDYRQ
-483 EDK
+483 D